1 MLEDWSIIAREE
13 NQENKDRIA
22 ELYKASLS
30 PEEQYARERAEP
42 LIAEVEQKYESDGTA
57 NKVVFVKWLNDTHV
71 PEEKRKA
78 FPNEEE
84 TGVKKKFA
92 RWCVRSM
99 TKPLHSDNY
108 IGDVYKVYLHS
119 EIMRV
124 FNKVV
129 NHLKGH

>member
-57 NKVVFVKWLNDTHV
+57 NKVVFVKWLYDAYV
-71 PEEKRKA
+71 PDERRKE
-78 FPNEEE
+78 FPNEEV
-84 TGVKKKFA
+84 TGVNRRFA
-92 RWCVRSM
+92 RWCVRNISG
-99 TKPLHSDNY
+99 PLHPNNFRD
-108 IGDVYKVYLHS
+108 DVY
-119 EIMRV
+119 
-124 FNKVV
+124 
-129 NHLKGH
+129 